1 MLYTTEIQEMKKR
14 TKEKLHKFMKAGELT
29 RVIRKVL
36 LEVSEKTDSKL
47 DEIEQ
52 KEKEKQ
58 EHLEKKLK
66 KMRERDPFIYD

>member
-1 MLYTTEIQEMKKR
+1 
-14 TKEKLHKFMKAGELT
+14 MKAGRLT
-29 RVIRKVL
+29 KVIRKVL

-58 EHLEKKLK
+58 EALEKKLK

>member
-1 MLYTTEIQEMKKR
+1 
-14 TKEKLHKFMKAGELT
+14 MKAGRLT
-29 RVIRKVL
+29 NVIRKVL
-36 LEVSEKTDSKL
+36 LEVSEKTDSEL

-58 EHLEKKLK
+58 EALEKKLK

>member
-1 MLYTTEIQEMKKR
+1 M
-14 TKEKLHKFMKAGELT
+14 
-29 RVIRKVL
+29 IRKVL

-52 KEKEKQ
+52 REKEKQ
-58 EHLEKKLK
+58 EALEKKMK

>member
-1 MLYTTEIQEMKKR
+1 MKQR
-14 TKEKLHKFMKAGELT
+14 TKKKLHKFMKAGRLT
-29 RVIRKVL
+29 KVIRKVL
-36 LEVSEKTDSKL
+36 LEVSEKTDSEL

-58 EHLEKKLK
+58 EALEKKLK